1 VTSFVSLW
9 SSEDEAPTADG
20 AEFLPGDIIPL
31 AGTSMRLFRA
41 E

>member
-1 VTSFVSLW
+1 MSLW
-9 SSEDEAPTADG
+9 SSEDETPSEAPV
-20 AEFLPGDIIPL
+20 EFLPGENVPL